1 MTSVKQRDEIS
12 YKNFR
17 TPFLSGALSALLLS
31 STLFTPLFK
40 VNEVSLNL
48 NPFTTQEELLTLG
61 EIEKGKTILPF
72 LSEGQTIKRLKT
84 HPYVLNADLKKQWPQ
99 KLKIEITYRQDRFAI
114 PNAGFYIILDD
125 ELHVLRVDKMVY
137 DASIIEGLTFK
148 EFKIGEKITVDQSR
162 VLGRIVSLKQLM
174 EKSHIEFLSK
184 LTYTEGNLIGYTK
197 SGLKVSFGDLT
208 NLETRFNN
216 AVEIYDNLQSKGIKT
231 GLIDVS
237 SDGLPIYKPFGK

>member
-1 MTSVKQRDEIS
+1 MKQRDEIS

-17 TPFLSGALSALLLS
+17 TPFISGALSALLLS

-48 NPFTTQEELLTLG
+48 NPFTAQEELLTLAQ
-61 EIEKGKTILPF
+61 IEKGKTILPF

-125 ELHVLRVDKMVY
+125 ELHVLRVDKMFY
-137 DASIIEGLTFK
+137 DATVLEGLTFK

-162 VLGRIVSLKQLM
+162 LLGRVVGLKQLM
-174 EKSHIEFLSK
+174 EKSHVEFLSK
-184 LTYTEGNLIGYTK
+184 LTYEDGNLIGYTK

-208 NLETRFNN
+208 NMETRFNS
-216 AVEIYDNLQSKGIKT
+216 AVEIYDNLKSKGIKT
-231 GLIDVS
+231 GMIDVS

>member
-1 MTSVKQRDEIS
+1 MKQRDEIS

-17 TPFLSGALSALLLS
+17 TPFISGALSALLLS

-48 NPFTTQEELLTLG
+48 NPFTAQEELLTLAQ
-61 EIEKGKTILPF
+61 IEKGKTILPF

-125 ELHVLRVDKMVY
+125 ELHVLRVDKMFY
-137 DASIIEGLTFK
+137 DATVLEGLTFK

-162 VLGRIVSLKQLM
+162 LLGRVVGLKQLM
-174 EKSHIEFLSK
+174 EISHVEFLSK
-184 LTYTEGNLIGYTK
+184 LTYEDGNLIGYTK

-208 NLETRFNN
+208 NMETRFNS
-216 AVEIYDNLQSKGIKT
+216 AVEIYDNLKSKGIKT
-231 GLIDVS
+231 GMIDVS

>member
-1 MTSVKQRDEIS
+1 MKQRDEIS

-17 TPFLSGALSALLLS
+17 TPFISGALSALLLS

-61 EIEKGKTILPF
+61 KIEKGKTILPF
-72 LSEGQTIKRLKT
+72 LSEGQTIKRLKA
-84 HPYVLNADLKKQWPQ
+84 HPYVLNADLTKQWPQ

-125 ELHVLRVDKMVY
+125 ELHVLRVDKMFY
-137 DASIIEGLTFK
+137 DATVIEGLTFK

-162 VLGRIVSLKQLM
+162 LLGRIVGLKQLM
-174 EKSHIEFLSK
+174 EKSHVEFLSK
-184 LTYTEGNLIGYTK
+184 LSYTEGKLIAYTK
-197 SGLKVSFGDLT
+197 TGLKVSFGDVA
-208 NLETRFNN
+208 NIETRFNN

-237 SDGLPIYKPFGK
+237 SDGLPTYKPFGK

>member
-1 MTSVKQRDEIS
+1 MKQRDEII

-17 TPFLSGALSALLLS
+17 TPFISGALSALLLS

-40 VNEVSLNL
+40 VSEVSLNL

-61 EIEKGKTILPF
+61 HIEKGKTILPF

-84 HPYVLNADLKKQWPQ
+84 HPYVLTADLKKQWPQ

-125 ELHVLRVDKMVY
+125 ELQVLRVDKMFY
-137 DASIIEGLTFK
+137 DATVLEGLTFK

-162 VLGRIVSLKQLM
+162 LLGRIVGLKQLM
-174 EKSHIEFLSK
+174 EKSHVEFLSK
-184 LTYTEGNLIGYTK
+184 LTYAEGSLIGYTK
-197 SGLKVSFGDLT
+197 SGLKISFGDLT
-208 NLETRFNN
+208 NLETRFNS
-216 AVEIYDNLQSKGIKT
+216 AVGIYDNLQSKGIKT
-231 GLIDVS
+231 GMIDVS